1 MIKITSKL
9 YKKIKLFP
17 YIHAFRIQY
26 DEDNNAGTLFFKF
39 LKNDMDL
46 FLGCKNFRTATPLL
60 PMFFCD
66 HQLSILLK
74 TGITDN
80 MIAKMYDSS
89 YNPNDDATIDTTEY
103 PAAWTNNEVI
113 IEIPFEVD

>member
-1 MIKITSKL
+1 MIKITTQL

-17 YIHAFRIQY
+17 YIHAFRIQH

-46 FLGCKNFRTATPLL
+46 FVGCKNFRTATPLL
-60 PMFFCD
+60 PRFFYD
-66 HQLSILLK
+66 YQLSILHQ
-74 TGITDN
+74 TGIDDN
-80 MIAKMYDSS
+80 TIAKMYDSS

-103 PAAWTNNEVI
+103 PAATNNEVTI
-113 IEIPFEVD
+113 KIPFKLTN